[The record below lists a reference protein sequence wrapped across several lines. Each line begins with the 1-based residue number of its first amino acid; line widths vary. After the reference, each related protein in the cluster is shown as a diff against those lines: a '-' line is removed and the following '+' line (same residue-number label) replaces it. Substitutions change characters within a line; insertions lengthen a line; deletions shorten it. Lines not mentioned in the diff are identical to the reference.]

1 MFRVKIVQIY
11 FLACDVFHLSQG
23 YGFIIMLC
31 STEVIDGLTLSIPS
45 VTPSQFQ
52 QFVMI
57 TFFPLYILTNT
68 LFIASSFE
76 VGVCEF
82 FIRLLFIFIPPSK
95 VSELLSMFAM
105 VSTYF
110 ITFSTSNIN
119 VIFITLRTLTTGIS
133 FITF

>member
-1 MFRVKIVQIY
+1 MFGVKIVQIY

-23 YGFIIMLC
+23 YGFIMMLC

-57 TFFPLYILTNT
+57 TFFSCTFSQIPYSQHHHLKWAY
-68 LFIASSFE
+68 ASSLY
-76 VGVCEF
+76 GCYSY
-82 FIRLLFIFIPPSK
+82 LYHLGKSQ
-95 VSELLSMFAM
+95 LLSMFAM

-119 VIFITLRTLTTGIS
+119 VIFITLWTLTTGIS

>member
-1 MFRVKIVQIY
+1 MFRAKIAQIY

-57 TFFPLYILTNT
+57 TFFPCIFSQIPYSQHHHLKWAY
-68 LFIASSFE
+68 ASSLY
-76 VGVCEF
+76 GCYSYLYHLRKSQSCSVC
-82 FIRLLFIFIPPSK
+82 LQWYQHT
-95 VSELLSMFAM
+95 LSPFRPL
-105 VSTYF
+105 
-110 ITFSTSNIN
+110 TSMSS
-119 VIFITLRTLTTGIS
+119 LSPLGP
-133 FITF
+133 